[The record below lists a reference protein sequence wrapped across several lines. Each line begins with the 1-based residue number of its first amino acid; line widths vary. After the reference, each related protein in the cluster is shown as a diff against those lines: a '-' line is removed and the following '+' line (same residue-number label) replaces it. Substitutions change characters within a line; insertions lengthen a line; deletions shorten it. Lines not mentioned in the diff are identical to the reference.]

1 MTTDEISASS
11 MANKGKGGGVANQF
25 SKLLSTTDE
34 IEESNKTR
42 QQLDQQQRAIQ
53 AELKPLLAIP
63 TMKQLEDENKVE
75 EEKLVLL
82 QKEIE
87 AVKDR
92 IANPSKVAAAAK
104 APSRMSSGY
113 SSASYYPANRFQQPK
128 PKPQD
133 KTTLKR
139 KINHMLGEY
148 KARKRKCM
156 DFVDMIA
163 DAMEKRPKDVMGE
176 KVLDL
181 ETDEQEW
188 GMYQVLTEDGTTGK
202 IYGTKPKSNAKR
214 GLLGKKNDN
223 NDVDEVPIVKIP
235 AKYKDF

>member
-1 MTTDEISASS
+1 
-11 MANKGKGGGVANQF
+11 
-25 SKLLSTTDE
+25 
-34 IEESNKTR
+34 
-42 QQLDQQQRAIQ
+42 
-53 AELKPLLAIP
+53 
-63 TMKQLEDENKVE
+63 
-75 EEKLVLL
+75 
-82 QKEIE
+82 
-87 AVKDR
+87 
-92 IANPSKVAAAAK
+92 
-104 APSRMSSGY
+104 
-113 SSASYYPANRFQQPK
+113 
-128 PKPQD
+128 
-133 KTTLKR
+133 
-139 KINHMLGEY
+139 MLGEY

-188 GMYQVLTEDGTTGK
+188 GMYEDCTTGK

-214 GLLGKKNDN
+214 GLLGKKNGN

>member
-1 MTTDEISASS
+1 MTIDEISASS
-11 MANKGKGGGVANQF
+11 MANKGKGGGVANQL

-34 IEESNKTR
+34 IEESIKTR

-75 EEKLVLL
+75 EEKLALL

-92 IANPSKVAAAAK
+92 IANPSKVTSSSV
-104 APSRMSSGY
+104 PSRMSSGY

-156 DFVDMIA
+156 DFVDMMA

-188 GMYQVLTEDGTTGK
+188 GMYQVLTEDGTGK

-214 GLLGKKNDN
+214 GLLGKKNGN

>member
-1 MTTDEISASS
+1 MTIDEISASS
-11 MANKGKGGGVANQF
+11 MANKGGGVANQF

-87 AVKDR
+87 TVKDR

-104 APSRMSSGY
+104 VPSRMSSGH
-113 SSASYYPANRFQQPK
+113 SSAASYYPANRFQQPK

-156 DFVDMIA
+156 DFVDMMA

-176 KVLDL
+176 KALDL

-188 GMYQVLTEDGTTGK
+188 SMYEDCTTGK

-214 GLLGKKNDN
+214 GKKNSN